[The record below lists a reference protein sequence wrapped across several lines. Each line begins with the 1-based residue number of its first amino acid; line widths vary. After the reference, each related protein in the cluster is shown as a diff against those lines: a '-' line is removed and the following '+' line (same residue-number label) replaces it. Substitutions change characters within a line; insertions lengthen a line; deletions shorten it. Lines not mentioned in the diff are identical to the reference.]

1 MKIAKAPPAN
11 LNQSYEPPR
20 PIIQRRM
27 KLDIKPLSI
36 NEAFQGRRFKT
47 EKYARYEK
55 AVLLMLP
62 KMQMPDPPF
71 KLSLTFG
78 FSNIAADL
86 DNPAKLFI
94 DCMQK
99 KYGFNDKHI
108 FELNIR
114 KEVVKKGAEFI
125 IFQIEK
131 AA

>member
-1 MKIAKAPPAN
+1 
-11 LNQSYEPPR
+11 
-20 PIIQRRM
+20 M

-47 EKYARYEK
+47 EKYNRYEK
-55 AVLLMLP
+55 AVLLLLP
-62 KMQMPDPPF
+62 KLQIPEPPL
-71 KLSLTFG
+71 KLSLVFG

-125 IFQIEK
+125 GFQIDK
-131 AA
+131 VD